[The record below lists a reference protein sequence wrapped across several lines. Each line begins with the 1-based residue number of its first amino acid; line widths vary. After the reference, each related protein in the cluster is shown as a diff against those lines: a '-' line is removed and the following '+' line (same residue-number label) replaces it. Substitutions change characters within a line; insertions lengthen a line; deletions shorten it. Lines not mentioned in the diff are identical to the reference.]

1 MPCLL
6 TGSAS
11 LTVLILICVQISTF
25 VKDYPNALARAKAF
39 DAQVD
44 ADAKKVSDDYASV
57 VALSIRQGFGAT
69 EITVSKNGDG
79 SFDTSNTLTFMKE
92 ISSSGVW
99 TVLLSPG
106 DLRLTGV

>member
-1 MPCLL
+1 ME
-6 TGSAS
+6 
-11 LTVLILICVQISTF
+11 
-25 VKDYPNALARAKAF
+25 
-39 DAQVD
+39 

-99 TVLLSPG
+99 TVLLSPE